1 MRATV
6 KKKAKGQVSSE
17 KRAAKQNWLVGHE
30 LAEKATVELDVVIS
44 MDQQTTVR
52 GCGSQSDSRK
62 GN

>member
-1 MRATV
+1 MR
-6 KKKAKGQVSSE
+6 E
-17 KRAAKQNWLVGHE
+17 KSAKQNWLVGHE

-44 MDQQTTVR
+44 MDQQATVR